1 MKIKPIAIALLLLGN
16 LGLLTAVILSVVEDK
31 TALAG
36 TAMAQAMPGSP
47 KYLMVTGRYRQ
58 SKQALYVVN
67 LESRM
72 LAVFIFD
79 QNKRRLIFSGRA
91 SLVADFR

>member
-1 MKIKPIAIALLLLGN
+1 MKIKPIVISVLLLVN
-16 LGLLTAVILSVVEDK
+16 LGLLTVVILSVVEGNS
-31 TALAG
+31 ALAG

-58 SKQALYVVN
+58 NRQALYVVH

-72 LAVFIFD
+72 LAVFTFD
-79 QNKRRLIFSGRA
+79 QSKKRIIPSGRA